1 MVFGWGKKKPAETS
15 VEIPVEHKSNNPNI
29 SLSDVPKI
37 IDDLT
42 KLRESQTLSE
52 IKNLRNNTAP
62 LMDDLMKIGIV
73 LEKDNLNVDDIDK
86 HLAIIVVRGKQQVID
101 ILKKDV
107 KTLMQVSTIADAK
120 KLDYFLTQLLKKVGD
135 VLGRQTRVIHIF
147 AKKYAN
153 QLTNN
158 LKTMN
163 ENSDN
168 ISKLLKHY
176 ASTQSTFAEITD
188 MLNKIESLNQEQ
200 IDKTKRNIEL
210 LDNLKS
216 FKEKKITL
224 QNSLDDLHSSEN
236 YKKYVDLQNK
246 LNEFNNQKLKIK
258 SEIDTQFTKISR
270 PLGRYAY
277 GSALDKAQNRIL
289 STLVD
294 DPFDALVPENF
305 DTIIVILENIRKGIS
320 SGSISVKDAEKTL
333 SQLTETEESLDGF
346 IKKVSNY
353 SNIFNSMKNELSE
366 LKPKNLTSLENEFS
380 KNTASENDSHLKS
393 KTILSEIDEINS
405 KIPELISKIEGK
417 LRIFSN
423 SKYVISK
430 S

>member
-1 MVFGWGKKKPAETS
+1 MVFGWGKKKQVDES
-15 VEIPVEHKSNNPNI
+15 VERKPVNQNI

-37 IDDLT
+37 MGDLST
-42 KLRESQTLSE
+42 LRESQTLSE
-52 IKNLRNNTAP
+52 IKYLRNNTAP
-62 LMDDLMKIGIV
+62 LIDDLMKIGIV
-73 LEKDNLNVDDIDK
+73 LEKDNLNIDDIDK

-107 KTLMQVSTIADAK
+107 KTLMQVSTIDDAK
-120 KLDYFLTQLLKKVGD
+120 KLDYFLIQLLKKVGD

-153 QLTNN
+153 QLTDN
-158 LKTMN
+158 LKIMN

-176 ASTQSTFAEITD
+176 ASTQSTFDEITE
-188 MLNKIESLNQEQ
+188 MLNDIESLNTELS
-200 IDKTKRNIEL
+200 DKTKRNIEI

-216 FKEKKITL
+216 FEEKKITL
-224 QNSLDDLHSSEN
+224 QTSLDEVHSSEN
-236 YKKYVDLQNK
+236 YKKYVGLENK
-246 LNEFNNQKLKIK
+246 LTEFTNQKLKIK

-277 GSALDKAQNRIL
+277 GSSLDKEQSGIL
-289 STLVD
+289 STLVN
-294 DPFDALVPENF
+294 DPFDALRSENL

-320 SGSISVKDAEKTL
+320 SGSISVKDIEKTS
-333 SQLTETEESLDGF
+333 SQLTETEESLESF
-346 IKKVSNY
+346 IKKVSDY

-393 KTILSEIDEINS
+393 KTILSEIDEIKS
-405 KIPELISKIEGK
+405 KIPQVISKIEGK

-423 SKYVISK
+423 SKYVISQ

>member
-1 MVFGWGKKKPAETS
+1 MVFGWGKKKSLEP
-15 VEIPVEHKSNNPNI
+15 PVERTSANQNI
-29 SLSDVPKI
+29 SLSDVPQI
-37 IDDLT
+37 ISDLS

-62 LMDDLMKIGIV
+62 LIDDLMKIGIV
-73 LEKDNLNVDDIDK
+73 LEKDDLKIDNIDK

-107 KTLMQVSTIADAK
+107 KNLMQVSTMDDAK
-120 KLDYFLTQLLKKVGD
+120 KLDYFLNQVLKKVGD

-153 QLTNN
+153 QLTSN
-158 LKTMN
+158 LKIMN
-163 ENSDN
+163 ANSAN
-168 ISKLLKHY
+168 ISKLLKHF
-176 ASTQSTFAEITD
+176 ASTQSTFDEITQ
-188 MLNKIESLNQEQ
+188 MLNKIKSLNQELD
-200 IDKTKRNIEL
+200 DKTKRNVEI

-216 FKEKKITL
+216 FKEKKISL
-224 QNSLDDLHSSEN
+224 QNSIDEIHSSEN
-236 YKKYVDLQNK
+236 FKKYVDLQNK
-246 LNEFNNQKLKIK
+246 LNEFTNQKSKIK

-277 GSALDKAQNRIL
+277 GSSLDKDQNRIL

-294 DPFDALVPENF
+294 DPFDALISANS

-320 SGSISVKDAEKTL
+320 SGSISVKDTEKTL

-346 IKKVSNY
+346 IQKISDY
-353 SNIFNSMKNELSE
+353 TDIFNSMKNDLDI
-366 LKPKNLTSLENEFS
+366 LKPENLTSLENEFS
-380 KNTASENDSHLKS
+380 KTDNFENDAQLKS
-393 KTILSEIDEINS
+393 KTILSEINEINS
-405 KIPELISKIEGK
+405 QIPQLISKIEDK
-417 LRIFSN
+417 LQLFSN
-423 SKYVISK
+423 TTYSISQ

>member
-1 MVFGWGKKKPAETS
+1 MVFGWGKKNQVDEYIERKP
-15 VEIPVEHKSNNPNI
+15 VNQNI

-37 IDDLT
+37 IDDLS

-62 LMDDLMKIGIV
+62 LIDDLMKIGIV
-73 LEKDNLNVDDIDK
+73 LDKDNLNVDDIDK

-153 QLTNN
+153 QLTDN
-158 LKTMN
+158 LKIMN

-176 ASTQSTFAEITD
+176 ASTQSTFDEITE
-188 MLNKIESLNQEQ
+188 MLNKIESLNTELS
-200 IDKTKRNIEL
+200 DKRKRHTEI

-216 FKEKKITL
+216 FEEKKTVL
-224 QNSLDDLHSSEN
+224 QSSLDAIHSSEN
-236 YKKYVDLQNK
+236 YKKYVDLENK
-246 LNEFNNQKLKIK
+246 LNDFVNQKSKIK

-277 GSALDKAQNRIL
+277 GSSLDKEQSAVL
-289 STLVD
+289 STLVN
-294 DPFDALVPENF
+294 DPFDALRSENS
-305 DTIIVILENIRKGIS
+305 DTIIVILGNIRKAIS
-320 SGSISVKDAEKTL
+320 SGSISVKDIEKTL
-333 SQLTETEESLDGF
+333 SQLTETEESLEGF
-346 IKKVSNY
+346 ITQVSDY
-353 SNIFNSMKNELSE
+353 SNVFNSMKTELNE
-366 LKPKNLTSLENEFS
+366 LKPDTLASLENEFS
-380 KNTASENDSHLKS
+380 KNTDSQNDSNLKS

-405 KIPELISKIEGK
+405 QIPEIISKIEGK

-423 SKYVISK
+423 SKYVIST